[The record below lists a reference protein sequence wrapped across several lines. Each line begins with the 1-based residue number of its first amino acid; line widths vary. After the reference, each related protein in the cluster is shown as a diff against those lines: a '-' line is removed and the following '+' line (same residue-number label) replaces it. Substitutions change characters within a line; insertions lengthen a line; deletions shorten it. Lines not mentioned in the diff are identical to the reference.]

1 MKIKLLRENIAQL
14 EEKAVEAYL
23 EKNFA
28 EVRRIGMIIE
38 INLQMIKQLEEAE
51 VQNDKKNS

>member
-1 MKIKLLRENIAQL
+1 MKIKLLRENISQL

-38 INLQMIKQLEEAE
+38 INQQMIKQLEEAE

>member
-28 EVRRIGMIIE
+28 EVRRIGIIIE
-38 INLQMIKQLEEAE
+38 INLQMIKQLEESE

>member
-23 EKNFA
+23 SKDFA

-38 INLQMIKQLEEAE
+38 INLQMIKQLEESE

>member
-23 EKNFA
+23 EKNFE

-38 INLQMIKQLEEAE
+38 INLQMIKQLEESE

>member
-1 MKIKLLRENIAQL
+1 MKIKLLRENISQL